1 MKPGSRPRGGRKGKS
16 AARDVKYD
24 ITQLD
29 RLAAKSS
36 TFLRRMGMTPG
47 YISTSAGGVLTAG
60 QLASTGNV
68 NSAPDFSSCTALY
81 QVYRV
86 RALEVQVLPF
96 YPVETTSVVVPALIA
111 VCPYQNGAPPT
122 SLQGMVDSTG
132 SIMCSGY
139 RGYKFAADFRR
150 DPNAHL
156 WTPVTSGIATTSQ
169 FGIAYCGQTAPTV
182 TVSVPVWAVVSW
194 AVVEFQAAS

>member
-16 AARDVKYD
+16 AVRDVKYD
-24 ITQLD
+24 IAQLD

-36 TFLRRMGMTPG
+36 TFLRRMGLAPS
-47 YISTSAGGVLTAG
+47 YISTSAGGVIPAG
-60 QLASTGNV
+60 GLVSTGSV

-86 RALEVQVLPF
+86 RAVEVHVLPF
-96 YPVETTSVVVPALIA
+96 YPVATSTVVVPALIA
-111 VCPYQNGAPPT
+111 VCPYQNGNPPA
-122 SLQGMVDSTG
+122 SLQGIIDSSG
-132 SIMCSGY
+132 SVMCSGY
-139 RGYKFAADFRR
+139 RGYKFTADFRR

-169 FGIAYCGQTAPTV
+169 FGIAVCGQTAPTS
-182 TVSVPVWAVVSW
+182 TVSTPVWAIVAW
-194 AVVEFQAAS
+194 AIVEFQAAS

>member
-1 MKPGSRPRGGRKGKS
+1 MKSGSRPRGGRKGKS
-16 AARDVKYD
+16 AVRDVRYD
-24 ITQLD
+24 IAQID

-36 TFLRRMGMTPG
+36 TFLRRMGLAPS
-47 YISTSAGGVLTAG
+47 YISTSAGGVIGAG
-60 QLASTGNV
+60 TLLSTGSV
-68 NSAPDFSSCTALY
+68 NSAPDFASCTGLY

-86 RALEVQVLPF
+86 RAVEVQVLPF
-96 YPVETTSVVVPALIA
+96 YPVATSTVVVPALIA
-111 VCPYQNGAPPT
+111 VAPYQNGAPPT
-122 SLQGMVDSTG
+122 SLQGMIDATG

-169 FGIAYCGQTAPTV
+169 FGIALCGQTAPTS
-182 TVSVPVWAVVSW
+182 TASTPVWAVVAW
-194 AVVEFQAAS
+194 AVVEFQTAS